1 MSALFRGSVELHVCV
16 CIGVGEREKDNEG
29 GSDTVMAALPHSFS
43 MATDKQLAGREVP
56 AAGCVLIG
64 RN

>member
-1 MSALFRGSVELHVCV
+1 MCV